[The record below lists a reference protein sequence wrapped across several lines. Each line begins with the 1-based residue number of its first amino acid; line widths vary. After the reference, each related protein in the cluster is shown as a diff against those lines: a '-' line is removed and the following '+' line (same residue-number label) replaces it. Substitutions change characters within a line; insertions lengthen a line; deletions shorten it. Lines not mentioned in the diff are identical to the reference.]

1 MMHDTDDV
9 GTGDDLAR
17 FLDPTP
23 DPFTR
28 CLLQLAAA
36 CTPACLRRLREA
48 FPAQVITWEVWTRL
62 DDIPAAGELRR
73 LVSMIWPPAPMLGV
87 PDANVI
93 ADMVTDYKAGR
104 IALPAGNQS

>member
-1 MMHDTDDV
+1 MMADTEDV

-28 CLLQLAAA
+28 CLLALAAA

-48 FPAQVITWEVWTRL
+48 FPSQVITWEIWCRL
-62 DDIPAAGELRR
+62 DEIPTAGQLRG
-73 LVSMIWPPAPMLGV
+73 LVSMVWPPPPVLGLPPAESV
-87 PDANVI
+87 A
-93 ADMVTDYKAGR
+93 AMVDDYKVGR
-104 IALPAGNQS
+104 IALPAGNQL